1 MRERAREKG
10 PYNRTSSGGGVHP
23 RPENSPKQA
32 GYRKKMT
39 YPLSCC
45 LPISWWCLSL
55 AKDILQGALVIVC
68 LGVSVLQPR
77 IGQGTAGN
85 GSDSRGGGVVCKK
98 PAWVLRFSKIS
109 FSTIGLFFIPN
120 GELSIKK

>member
-1 MRERAREKG
+1 MPRPEGAGEISALRSPMRERAREKG

-32 GYRKKMT
+32 GHRKKMT

-55 AKDILQGALVIVC
+55 AKDSLQGALVTVLRHQC
-68 LGVSVLQPR
+68 LTAQSR
-77 IGQGTAGN
+77 AGN
-85 GSDSRGGGVVCKK
+85 SRE
-98 PAWVLRFSKIS
+98 WI
-109 FSTIGLFFIPN
+109 
-120 GELSIKK
+120 